1 MKKIL
6 LSLFLFSCMPL
17 GAARTFAQSADSLR
31 VVVDSLSLRVAKLE
45 HDLTLL
51 KVNTDI
57 TTLDAAINRLSIE
70 FRGIGTD
77 LQIITI
83 ANKIGTLSKSNKK
96 DYDSVLKKSYKV
108 HKEGAELLKK
118 ELDSLQEL
126 INSSKDL
133 FSASENLHISLAI
146 MRILV
151 SYNNLE
157 GQLKL
162 IGELLEK

>member
-96 DYDSVLKKSYKV
+96 DTIAILKESYRV
-108 HKEGAELLKK
+108 NKESAELVKK

-126 INSSKDL
+126 INSNENS
-133 FSASENLHISLAI
+133 FSNSENVHIYCGVIRVLG
-146 MRILV
+146 
-151 SYNNLE
+151 SYNT
-157 GQLKL
+157 
-162 IGELLEK
+162 LEKQLQLIAKVLEE